1 MSELSSERLKM
12 RATPSDVLK
21 SYKRMLKREKKLGHL
36 KKLEKNEKT
45 NPDGAKFE
53 ASVFSII
60 QSQGIHIE
68 IGDDPKS
75 GGTDFICKVNDRQFA
90 FEATSINTFRM
101 EEGTGLKN
109 DQAGIS
115 GGFYQRYPGLYQK
128 LEAKVRQ
135 VSKYSFPRIVGIG
148 SFHNESM
155 TIFRD
160 VMADE
165 YLFAFFIERN
175 RDLVPNKNLKAIS
188 AFLLVGFGYDEYRA
202 MGFLNPDPEYPFYIN
217 MLPDINFR
225 RITERGIYEKTG
237 EGEWVNVKKYAINQ
251 SLPYNPLMILD

>member
-1 MSELSSERLKM
+1 M
-12 RATPSDVLK
+12 RDTPSDVLK
-21 SYKRMLKREKKLGHL
+21 SYKSMLTRENKLGHL
-36 KKLEKNEKT
+36 KKLENNEKT
-45 NPDGAKFE
+45 IPDGAKFE
-53 ASVFSII
+53 AAVFSIL
-60 QSQGIHIE
+60 QSQGIHVE

-75 GGTDFICKVNDRQFA
+75 GGTDFICTAKDGKFA

-109 DQAGIS
+109 DQTGIS

-135 VSKYSFPRIVGIG
+135 VSNYSFPRIVSIG

-160 VMADE
+160 VIADE
-165 YLFAFFIERN
+165 YLSAFFIRERN
-175 RDLVPNKNLKAIS
+175 RDLVPNENLKAIS
-188 AFLLVGFGYDEYRA
+188 AFLLVGFGYDEYRI
-202 MGFLNPDPEYPFYIN
+202 MGFLNPAPEYPFDIH

-225 RITERGIYEKTG
+225 KITERGIHERTG
-237 EGEWVNVKKYAINQ
+237 EGEWVNVISCAMDLSI
-251 SLPYNPLMILD
+251 PCHPLKILH

>member
-1 MSELSSERLKM
+1 M
-12 RATPSDVLK
+12 RATPSNVLK
-21 SYKRMLKREKKLGHL
+21 SYKRMLTRENKFGHL

-45 NPDGAKFE
+45 NSDGAKFE
-53 ASVFSII
+53 SAVFSIL
-60 QSQGIHIE
+60 QSQGIHVE

-75 GGTDFICKVNDRQFA
+75 GGTDFICKVKDGQFA

-101 EEGTGLKN
+101 AEKTGLKN
-109 DQAGIS
+109 DQTGIS

-135 VSKYSFPRIVGIG
+135 VSNYSFPRIVGIG

-165 YLFAFFIERN
+165 YLFAFFRERN
-175 RDLVPNKNLKAIS
+175 RDLVPNENLKAIS
-188 AFLLVGFGYDEYRA
+188 AFLLVGFGYDEYRV
-202 MGFLNPDPEYPFYIN
+202 MGFLNPDPEYPFDIH

-237 EGEWVNVKKYAINQ
+237 EGEWVNVKKCTMNQ
-251 SLPYNPLMILD
+251 SIPYNPLMILH